1 MKRLILILTVML
13 LASCN
18 TSKKVVKDS
27 ELVDKS
33 TSSTQESKQEEKKF
47 FNSLVIDTT
56 QSLEVEITITETTRT
71 ELRDSSGVTIKEN
84 IKETK
89 TNTKKQN
96 NGLTMAQND
105 SVDKKSNI
113 INTDI
118 KNDIKKNDKTKETK
132 EVKANTDWIYK
143 LVIGLIILALLFFN
157 RGKISKW
164 LVRLIRGQ

>member
-1 MKRLILILTVML
+1 MKRLILLIIVML

-27 ELVDKS
+27 ELVDMS
-33 TSSTQESKQEEKKF
+33 TSSTKESKQEEKKF

-71 ELRDSSGVTIKEN
+71 ELRDSSGVTIKEK

-89 TNTKKQN
+89 TNTKKENKGISQ
-96 NGLTMAQND
+96 AKND
-105 SVDKKSNI
+105 SVDYKSNL
-113 INTDI
+113 INSDV

-132 EVKANTDWIYK
+132 EVKANYSWIYK
-143 LVIGLIILALLFFN
+143 VVIGLIILALLFFN

>member
-33 TSSTQESKQEEKKF
+33 TNSTQESKQEEKKF

-71 ELRDSSGVTIKEN
+71 ELRDSSGTTIKEN

-96 NGLTMAQND
+96 NGLIAARND
-105 SVDKKSNI
+105 SVDKKSNL
-113 INTDI
+113 INTDT
-118 KNDIKKNDKTKETK
+118 KNDIKKNDKTKESK
-132 EVKANTDWIYK
+132 EVKVNTDWIYK
-143 LVIGLIILALLFFN
+143 LVVGLIIIAVIYFN
-157 RGKISKW
+157 RKKIIKKLFQFKS
-164 LVRLIRGQ
+164 R

>member
-1 MKRLILILTVML
+1 MKRLILLIIVML
-13 LASCN
+13 MASCN

-27 ELVDKS
+27 ELVDMS

-47 FNSLVIDTT
+47 FNSWVVDTT
-56 QSLEVEITITETTRT
+56 SISEVVITITETTRT
-71 ELRDSSGVTIKEN
+71 ELRDSSGTTIQEQ
-84 IKETK
+84 IREIK

-105 SVDKKSNI
+105 SVDKKSNL
-113 INTDI
+113 INADT
-118 KNDIKKNDKTKETK
+118 KNDVKKKDKTKESK
-132 EVKANTDWIYK
+132 EVKANTGWIYK

>member
-1 MKRLILILTVML
+1 MKRLILILIVML

-27 ELVDKS
+27 ELLDLS
-33 TSSTQESKQEEKKF
+33 TSSTQERKQEEKKF
-47 FNSLVIDTT
+47 FNSLAIDTT
-56 QSLEVEITITETTRT
+56 SISEMEITITETTRT
-71 ELRDSSGVTIKEN
+71 ELRDSSGTTIKEN

-96 NGLTMAQND
+96 NGLTMAKND
-105 SVDKKSNI
+105 SVDKKSNL
-113 INTDI
+113 INTDK
-118 KNDIKKNDKTKETK
+118 KNDIKQNELIKETK
-132 EVKANTDWIYK
+132 EVKANYGWIYK
-143 LVIGLIILALLFFN
+143 VVIGLAFLVVIYFN

>member
-1 MKRLILILTVML
+1 MKRLTLILIVML

-71 ELRDSSGVTIKEN
+71 ELRDSSGTTIKEN

-96 NGLTMAQND
+96 NGLIAARND
-105 SVDKKSNI
+105 SVDKKSNL
-113 INTDI
+113 INTDT

-143 LVIGLIILALLFFN
+143 LVIVLVILVVIWLNRKKIIK
-157 RGKISKW
+157 KIFQFKS
-164 LVRLIRGQ
+164 R

>member
-1 MKRLILILTVML
+1 ML

-27 ELVDKS
+27 ELVDLS
-33 TSSTQESKQEEKKF
+33 TSSTQERKQEEKKF

-56 QSLEVEITITETTRT
+56 SISEMEITITETTRT
-71 ELRDSSGVTIKEN
+71 ELRDSSGTTIKEN

-105 SVDKKSNI
+105 SVDKKSNL
-113 INTDI
+113 INTEI
-118 KNDIKKNDKTKETK
+118 KNDIKKNDKTKESK
-132 EVKANTDWIYK
+132 EIKANTDWIYK
-143 LVIGLIILALLFFN
+143 LVIVLVILIVIYFN
-157 RGKISKW
+157 RKKIIKKLFQFKS
-164 LVRLIRGQ
+164 R

>member
-1 MKRLILILTVML
+1 MKRLILLIIVML

-27 ELVDKS
+27 ELVDMS
-33 TSSTQESKQEEKKF
+33 TSSTQEGKQEEKKF

-56 QSLEVEITITETTRT
+56 SISEVEITITETTRT
-71 ELRDSSGVTIKEN
+71 ELRDSSGTTIQEQ

-105 SVDKKSNI
+105 SVDKKSNL
-113 INTDI
+113 INTKI
-118 KNDIKKNDKTKETK
+118 KNDVKKNDKTKESK
-132 EVKANTDWIYK
+132 EVKANTGWIYK
-143 LVIGLIILALLFFN
+143 LVIGLIIIAVIYFN
-157 RGKISKW
+157 RKKIIKKLFQFKS
-164 LVRLIRGQ
+164 R

>member
-1 MKRLILILTVML
+1 MKRLTLILIVML

-33 TSSTQESKQEEKKF
+33 TNSTQENKQEEKKF

-56 QSLEVEITITETTRT
+56 QSLEMEVTITETTRT
-71 ELRDSSGVTIKEN
+71 ELRDSSGNTIIEN

-96 NGLTMAQND
+96 NGLIAARND

-132 EVKANTDWIYK
+132 EVKANTDWIAK
-143 LVIGLIILALLFFN
+143 LVIVLVILVVIWLNRKKIIKKLFQFKS
-157 RGKISKW
+157 R
-164 LVRLIRGQ
+164 

>member
-1 MKRLILILTVML
+1 MKRLTLIIIVML

-18 TSKKVVKDS
+18 TSKKVAKDS

-56 QSLEVEITITETTRT
+56 SISEMEITITETTRT
-71 ELRDSSGVTIKEN
+71 ELRDSSGTTIKEN

-96 NGLTMAQND
+96 NGLIAARND
-105 SVDKKSNI
+105 SVDKKSNL
-113 INTDI
+113 INTDT
-118 KNDIKKNDKTKETK
+118 KNDIKKKDKTKESK

-143 LVIGLIILALLFFN
+143 LVIVLVILVVIWLNRKKIIKKLF
-157 RGKISKW
+157 R
-164 LVRLIRGQ
+164 

>member
-1 MKRLILILTVML
+1 MKRLILILIVML

-71 ELRDSSGVTIKEN
+71 ELRDSSGTTIKEN

-96 NGLTMAQND
+96 NGLIAARND

-113 INTDI
+113 INTDT
-118 KNDIKKNDKTKETK
+118 KNDIKKNDKTKESK

-143 LVIGLIILALLFFN
+143 LVIVLVILVVIWLNRKKIIKKLFQFKS
-157 RGKISKW
+157 R
-164 LVRLIRGQ
+164 

>member
-18 TSKKVVKDS
+18 TSKKVAKDS

-33 TSSTQESKQEEKKF
+33 TSSTKESKEEEKKF

-56 QSLEVEITITETTRT
+56 EFSEVEITITETTRT
-71 ELRDSSGVTIKEN
+71 ETKDSSGTTIKEN

-96 NGLTMAQND
+96 NGLIAARND
-105 SVDKKSNI
+105 SVDKKSNL
-113 INTDI
+113 INTDT
-118 KNDIKKNDKTKETK
+118 KNDIKKNDKTKESK

-143 LVIGLIILALLFFN
+143 LVIVLVILVVIWLNRNKIIKKLFQYKS
-157 RGKISKW
+157 R
-164 LVRLIRGQ
+164 

>member
-1 MKRLILILTVML
+1 MKRLILIVIVML
-13 LASCN
+13 LASCS
-18 TSKKVVKDS
+18 TSKKLTKES

-33 TSSTQESKQEEKKF
+33 TSSTKESKEEEKKF

-56 QSLEVEITITETTRT
+56 SISEMEITITETTRT
-71 ELRDSSGVTIKEN
+71 ELRDSSGTTIKEN

-96 NGLTMAQND
+96 NGLIAARND

-132 EVKANTDWIYK
+132 EVKANTDWIAK
-143 LVIGLIILALLFFN
+143 LVIVLVILVVVWLNRKKIIKKLFQFKS
-157 RGKISKW
+157 R
-164 LVRLIRGQ
+164 

>member
-1 MKRLILILTVML
+1 LIVML

-27 ELVDKS
+27 ELVDMS
-33 TSSTQESKQEEKKF
+33 TSSTQERKQEEKKF

-56 QSLEVEITITETTRT
+56 SISEMEITITETTRT
-71 ELRDSSGVTIKEN
+71 ELRDSSGTTIKEQ

-105 SVDKKSNI
+105 SVDKKSNL
-113 INTDI
+113 INRDS

-132 EVKANTDWIYK
+132 EVKANTNWIYK
-143 LVIGLIILALLFFN
+143 VVIVLAFLVVIWLNRKKIIKKLFQFKS
-157 RGKISKW
+157 R
-164 LVRLIRGQ
+164 